1 MLLPHIWLCFP
12 DPPSHPISVVLF
24 PEHVSTFL
32 TQCFSR
38 LSSRPGMSFPWC
50 LVSSWL
56 SSSPPSGT
64 GQIFPSHGGLSW
76 ISLSPRTTSILS
88 ASAPF
93 SVFLLPTSVSRG
105 TTYFPTD
112 LLCVSSKAGTP
123 RELERWFVY
132 CSLQPGEKDEE
143 RPGLTTQSLGSNL

>member
-64 GQIFPSHGGLSW
+64 GQIFSSHGGLSW

-105 TTYFPTD
+105 TTYFPTW
-112 LLCVSSKAGTP
+112 LTVCLQQSGHATWAGT
-123 RELERWFVY
+123 LICLLLSAARWKGRRKAWSYHPVPW
-132 CSLQPGEKDEE
+132 Q
-143 RPGLTTQSLGSNL
+143 